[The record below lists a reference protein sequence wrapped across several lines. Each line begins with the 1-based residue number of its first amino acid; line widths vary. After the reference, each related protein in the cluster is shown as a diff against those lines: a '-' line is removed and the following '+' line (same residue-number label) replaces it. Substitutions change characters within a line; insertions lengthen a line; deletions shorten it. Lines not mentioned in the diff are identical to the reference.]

1 MIILFIYFNFGF
13 SNINMS
19 LAEGYKRNYKK
30 EKGNPYCDH
39 NMAGD
44 YNTVPVLYL
53 DMGIKTVMYY
63 KCSHVPN
70 LRRMS
75 LIFDNFLSC
84 V

>member
-1 MIILFIYFNFGF
+1 MMILFICFNFGF

-44 YNTVPVLYL
+44 YNTVPVL
-53 DMGIKTVMYY
+53 
-63 KCSHVPN
+63 
-70 LRRMS
+70 
-75 LIFDNFLSC
+75 
-84 V
+84 